1 MTEEK
6 APTINEIKIGNKSKP
21 KDVITQCEKLLKDEK
36 IKDIH
41 LSAVSNSIGELVIV
55 VEILKSMYPKLH
67 QQNKFTTITPRFSDK
82 SKENE
87 SKSPKLLFPRLEII
101 LSSKEEEKAES
112 SQVAITE
119 EERKILIET
128 LDTRK
133 TAFKKVRRFRRPF
146 RNNRRWGGYN
156 GNRGRQRYAY
166 SARKSGFNR
175 RRPVYNYRRPF
186 GKLPDGNK
194 NNFRKFNATWK
205 NNGNK
210 KVSPKN

>member
-1 MTEEK
+1 MTEDK
-6 APTINEIKIGNKSKP
+6 ADTINEIKIGNKSKP
-21 KDVITQCEKLLKDEK
+21 KDVIAQCEKLLKDEK

-101 LSSKEEEKAES
+101 LSSKEVEKAES

-133 TAFKKVRRFRRPF
+133 TAFKKVRRF
-146 RNNRRWGGYN
+146 
-156 GNRGRQRYAY
+156 QD
-166 SARKSGFNR
+166 S
-175 RRPVYNYRRPF
+175 
-186 GKLPDGNK
+186 
-194 NNFRKFNATWK
+194 
-205 NNGNK
+205 
-210 KVSPKN
+210 